1 VSAPSP
7 APYVLVHGACH
18 GGWCWRRVVPL
29 LRAAGH
35 EVFTPTLTGFGERA
49 HLLTPEVGPA
59 TLIRDVVAVLEY
71 EELTGVVLVGHSFG
85 ALVALGVAQAVPE
98 RLREVVLLDGVVVEP
113 GEPGFAGLPADVAS
127 ARIELAE
134 RTSGGLSYP
143 PPEPGAFGVED
154 PADREWVARRLTPQ
168 PLRAY
173 TEPFGLRAP
182 LGAGVPVRYV
192 RCTSPPYPA
201 VHSAHAIARREGWG
215 LRELAAGHDSMIT
228 APELTAAELLS
239 GGTVR

>member
-1 VSAPSP
+1 VS
-7 APYVLVHGACH
+7 PYVLVHGACH

-35 EVFTPTLTGFGERA
+35 EVLTPTLTGFGERA
-49 HLLTPEVGPA
+49 HLLTPDVGPA
-59 TLIRDVVAVLEY
+59 TLVRDVVAVLEC
-71 EELTGVVLVGHSFG
+71 EELTDVVLVGHSFG
-85 ALVALGVAQAVPE
+85 ALVALGVADAVPE
-98 RLREVVLLDGVVVEP
+98 RLREIVLLDGVVVEP
-113 GEPGFAGLPADVAS
+113 GEPGFSGLPADVVAG
-127 ARIELAE
+127 RIALAQ

-154 PADREWVARRLTPQ
+154 PADAAWLARRLTPQ

-192 RCTSPPYPA
+192 CCTAPAYPA
-201 VHSAHAIARREGWG
+201 VHSAHAIVRREGWG
-215 LRELAAGHDSMIT
+215 YSELATGHDAMIT
-228 APELTAAELLS
+228 APELTATELL
-239 GGTVR
+239 GNPIG